1 MDPRDKAND
10 VDAVNKN
17 SSKESLKEESLQEVN
32 LTQETV
38 EETVGVVEVTPEAV
52 EAEEQTVDAEKESAD
67 IVEQAVEPIPEKAD
81 VASEQVADAVEPV
94 VEKVTEQAPKAPE
107 QVAETLEQVAEA
119 AEPKT
124 GEVKPVVKAEPVA
137 DTVEQVEEAPEQV
150 ADEAEKVE
158 EAPEQ
163 AVDLNTFSRQE
174 LVDHLRQLLTQE
186 ITEIRQEVDLV
197 KQLFYKKLKAENEE
211 RKKEFLESGGEELE
225 YQSIKDGLDE
235 ELKSLLGDYRAKRAA
250 LKAKLEAD
258 KEQNLLEKQ
267 HIINRMKLLVESND
281 DVSSFIGEFRD
292 LQRKWKTIGHVPP
305 QFNNE
310 LWKSYNNLQETFW
323 DLVKINKELREYDF
337 KKNLEAK
344 TELCE
349 EAERLAEEEDVLL
362 AFRQLQKLHDDW
374 RETGPVAR
382 EYREEIWNRFK
393 AASTII
399 NRKHQGHFDEV
410 RKIEEENL
418 RLKIALCEKIEAF
431 DVSSLNTYKAW
442 DEATKVIFAW
452 QEEWRSI
459 GFAPRKMN
467 HKVFDRY
474 RKACD
479 VFFDA
484 KSEFYKAAKGLLNEN
499 LEKKIALCE
508 KAEQLKDS
516 TDWKETTEAM
526 IRLQKE
532 WKTIGPVP
540 RKFSDETWKR
550 FIGAC
555 DYFFEQ
561 KKKNMG
567 GQRKVELENLKL
579 KQECVQKIN
588 ALDTVTDKTPEEILL
603 MLREYIAEW
612 NEIGHVPYRDKDK
625 MYKEYRAAIDKMF
638 EKLNVDA
645 NQRRL
650 DIFKTNLKD
659 MSSKGENK
667 LLRER
672 EKLMRTYEHLKSEIA
687 TYENNIGFLSSTN
700 KKGSSLIKEMERKIE
715 SLKEEARL
723 VEQKIS
729 MIDDSL

>member
-1 MDPRDKAND
+1 MDPRDKVND

-17 SSKESLKEESLQEVN
+17 SSKESLKEESLQKVDS
-32 LTQETV
+32 TQEI
-38 EETVGVVEVTPEAV
+38 V
-52 EAEEQTVDAEKESAD
+52 EAAEQTVDAEKESANT
-67 IVEQAVEPIPEKAD
+67 IEQAVEPIQEKAD
-81 VASEQVADAVEPV
+81 EPV
-94 VEKVTEQAPKAPE
+94 VKKATKQKSKAPE
-107 QVAETLEQVAEA
+107 QVAETVEQQAEEA
-119 AEPKT
+119 PK
-124 GEVKPVVKAEPVA
+124 KPVVKTKPTA
-137 DTVEQVEEAPEQV
+137 DAVEQVKET
-150 ADEAEKVE
+150 
-158 EAPEQ
+158 PEQ
-163 AVDLNTFSRQE
+163 AVDLNAFSRQE
-174 LVDHLRQLLTQE
+174 LVDHLWQLLTQE
-186 ITEIRQEVDLV
+186 ITEIKQEVDLV

-211 RKKEFLESGGEELE
+211 KKKEFLESGGEELE

-235 ELKSLLGDYRAKRAA
+235 ELKSLLGDYKSKRAS
-250 LKAKLEAD
+250 LKAKLKAD

-267 HIINRMKLLVESND
+267 HILDRMKVLVESND
-281 DVSSFIGEFRD
+281 DVSSFISEFRD
-292 LQRKWKTIGHVPP
+292 LQRKWKTIGHVSPE
-305 QFNNE
+305 FTNE

-349 EAERLAEEEDVLL
+349 EAERLAEEEDVLS
-362 AFRQLQKLHDDW
+362 AFNQLQKLHDDW

-382 EYREEIWNRFK
+382 EYREQIWNRFK
-393 AASTII
+393 AASAII
-399 NRKHQGHFDEV
+399 NRKHQGHFDDV

-418 RLKIALCEKIEAF
+418 RLKIALCEKVEAF
-431 DVSSLNTYKAW
+431 DVSSLSTYKAW
-442 DEATKVIFAW
+442 DDATKVIFGW

-484 KSEFYKAAKGLLNEN
+484 KSEFYKSTKGLLNEN

-508 KAEQLKDS
+508 QAEQLKDS
-516 TDWKETTEAM
+516 TDWKETTETL

-540 RKFSDETWKR
+540 RKFSDEIWKR

-567 GQRKVELENLKL
+567 GQRKVELENLKF
-579 KQECVQKIN
+579 KQECIQKIN
-588 ALDTVTDKTPEEILL
+588 ALDTVTDKSPEEILL
-603 MLREYIAEW
+603 MLKEYIAEW
-612 NEIGHVPYRDKDK
+612 NELGYVPYRDKDK
-625 MYKEYRAAIDKMF
+625 IYKEYRAAIDKMF

-650 DIFKTNLKD
+650 DTFKTNLKD
-659 MSSKGENK
+659 MSLKGENK

-672 EKLMRTYEHLKSEIA
+672 EKLMRVYEHLKSEIA

-700 KKGSSLIKEMERKIE
+700 KKGSGLIKEMERKIE